1 MDRSTAAIGKGMD
14 TAGCKWMFLRSSLLE
29 PVQVEVM
36 VLVLEDTRE
45 FDK

>member
-1 MDRSTAAIGKGMD
+1 MDRNTAAIGRDMG

-29 PVQVEVM
+29 PVQVEVL
-36 VLVLEDTRE
+36 VLVDMRE